1 MTDELEL
8 LLEEEE
14 DREEQELPALFP
26 VKYRAV
32 WDRLPGE
39 APAASVPAENGRAM
53 AFRAAERAGEQADE
67 RGEQRENRALLTET
81 KPYIQTEKAADG
93 LLTGGARS
101 GIPSEEAQRSL
112 SAEKTERP
120 CSFETVEGEFRF
132 PGRLREDP
140 AGRFYRALL
149 RSGRAAGY
157 RRAEEGRSVRVVREQ
172 AAEAPAPDA
181 AGLDRLFQRD
191 ARRYDGGFTWQ

>member
-1 MTDELEL
+1 MTAELEL

-14 DREEQELPALFP
+14 EREERELPALFP
-26 VKYRAV
+26 VKYQAGRN
-32 WDRLPGE
+32 RLPGE
-39 APAASVPAENGRAM
+39 TPAASAPAENGRTLV
-53 AFRAAERAGEQADE
+53 FRAANRTDEQTDE
-67 RGEQRENRALLTET
+67 REERRENCALLMET
-81 KPYIQTEKAADG
+81 KPYIQTEEAADG

-120 CSFETVEGEFRF
+120 FSFETAEGELRL

-157 RRAEEGRSVRVVREQ
+157 RRPEERGSVQVVREQ
-172 AAEAPAPDA
+172 AAELPAPDA
-181 AGLDRLFQRD
+181 ARLDRLFQRD

>member
-14 DREEQELPALFP
+14 EREEQELPALFP
-26 VKYRAV
+26 VKYRAG

-39 APAASVPAENGRAM
+39 APAASVPAENGQTQ

-81 KPYIQTEKAADG
+81 KPYIQTEEAQSG
-93 LLTGGARS
+93 LSA
-101 GIPSEEAQRSL
+101 EEAES
-112 SAEKTERP
+112 SSVAEKTESLFS
-120 CSFETVEGEFRF
+120 CETVEGEFRL

-172 AAEAPAPDA
+172 AAEFPAPDA